1 MAVISS
7 FAYDEPLREV
17 FEAASE
23 LPNVYFYITG
33 DKKNADKN
41 LLIKKLDNVIMT
53 GFLDYNCYVD
63 LLQKVDVIMDLT
75 TENTSL
81 VAGAYE
87 AATLEKPLI
96 TSDWIPLKRYF
107 NKGTIY
113 INNSTEEIKR
123 AIMFSYDKKRRII
136 RRNAR
141 VKKERTKDWIEKIS
155 NFSYLFH

>member
-1 MAVISS
+1 MMNHCVRCSKQQ
-7 FAYDEPLREV
+7 
-17 FEAASE
+17 SE

-81 VAGAYE
+81 VV
-87 AATLEKPLI
+87 LVRMKQQL
-96 TSDWIPLKRYF
+96 LK
-107 NKGTIY
+107 
-113 INNSTEEIKR
+113 S
-123 AIMFSYDKKRRII
+123 
-136 RRNAR
+136 
-141 VKKERTKDWIEKIS
+141 
-155 NFSYLFH
+155 H